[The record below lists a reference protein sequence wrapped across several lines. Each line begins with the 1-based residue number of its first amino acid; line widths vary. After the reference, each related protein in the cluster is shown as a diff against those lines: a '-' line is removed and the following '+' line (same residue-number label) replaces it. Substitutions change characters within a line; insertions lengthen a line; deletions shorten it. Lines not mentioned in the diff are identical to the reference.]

1 MFEDVSGSMTSQT
14 VGWPILVMG
23 ISLATVIIL
32 WAWIGY
38 IGPSYSHDV
47 MIGQERIL
55 RQHYGLPP
63 HPAITDPK
71 ILLIPPSLRYVQT
84 AASAGTN
91 SSGGKNVSIVQGA
104 ATLAD
109 KAFSPNPINVK
120 VGGAVTWTDKE
131 TAAPHTVTSGTGSG
145 DPNKGKEFDS
155 GLSTLL
161 TFGKTFSHTFKTAG
175 VIPYFC
181 YIHPTMVGKV
191 VVS

>member
-1 MFEDVSGSMTSQT
+1 MGSKT
-14 VGWPILVMG
+14 VGWSIVVMG

-38 IGPSYSHDV
+38 IGPTYSRETL
-47 MIGQERIL
+47 IIQQKIL

-63 HPAITDPK
+63 QPVITDPK
-71 ILLIPPSLRYVQT
+71 LLLTPPSLRDIKNNT
-84 AASAGTN
+84 ANMIAASAGIN
-91 SSGGKNVSIVQGA
+91 SSSGKSVSIVPGA

-120 VGGAVTWTDKE
+120 VGGSVAWTDKDT
-131 TAAPHTVTSGTGSG
+131 TASHTVTSGTGYN
-145 DPNKGKEFDS
+145 DANKGKEFDS

-175 VIPYFC
+175 EIPYFC
-181 YIHPTMVGKV
+181 QIHPTMVGKV